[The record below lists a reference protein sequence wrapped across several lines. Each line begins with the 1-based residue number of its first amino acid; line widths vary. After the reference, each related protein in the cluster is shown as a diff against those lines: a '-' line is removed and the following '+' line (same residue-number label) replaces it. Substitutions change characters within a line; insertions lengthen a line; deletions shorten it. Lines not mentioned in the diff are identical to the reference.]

1 MSDRRRLPNR
11 RYREGFT
18 IAHRGVRYEVCIGR
32 NVTTMG
38 VDGPLQGDGGL
49 RELFFSCTKAGTDVD
64 ADARD
69 MALLFSLA
77 VQYGAPIESIRAALT
92 KGPDGKPAGLLGQAL
107 ELIGDEA

>member
-1 MSDRRRLPNR
+1 
-11 RYREGFT
+11 
-18 IAHRGVRYEVCIGR
+18 
-32 NVTTMG
+32 
-38 VDGPLQGDGGL
+38 
-49 RELFFSCTKAGTDVD
+49 
-64 ADARD
+64 